1 MLNSLEINNIALIE
15 KVNIDLKKGMT
26 VLTGETGAGKSII
39 IDSVNLILGARAN
52 KGLVR
57 YGAEKA
63 RVQAVFTVDDE
74 TAKKLSELGIEAED
88 GICAVLRDVS
98 ADGKSI
104 CRINGIVVSASTLRE
119 AAQLL
124 VNIHGQQDSSALL
137 DEKYHLGFLDSYAH
151 NEAARAVFYEKY
163 TAYTE
168 LARKLERLKND
179 EQGRAERIDLLKY
192 QTEEIEAAQIFVGEK
207 DAQLAERAIVQNA
220 ERLAAAVGICCEAL
234 YDGEDASAYDLAAR
248 AESEIA
254 ALSDIESAQKAAEK
268 LADIKYA
275 IEDAADEIRALADG
289 VEFSQGRLDEIEDRL
304 SVIERLE
311 KKYGGSE
318 SAVLEY
324 YERAGEELY
333 ELDMDDDRL
342 AKLENDVKKAGVE
355 CEAAAKKLT
364 AARVEAGERLAE
376 EIEAQLHD
384 LDMPKVRFSVRI
396 NPAKLSASGADSAEF
411 MICPNTGEE
420 LKSLAKFASGGEL
433 SRVMLAMKTVL
444 TDEQG
449 AETLIFDEIDTGV
462 SGSAAQKIAGK
473 LRALAE
479 KKQVICVSHLPQLA
493 AAAQN
498 HLFIKKEEIAGRTLT
513 GVTELDTDGRV
524 GEIAR
529 IIDGSEPSKAALDL
543 ARVMIGNA

>member
-39 IDSVNLILGARAN
+39 IDSVNLILGARAS

-57 YGAEKA
+57 YGEEKA
-63 RVQAVFTVDDE
+63 RVQAVFTVDE
-74 TAKKLSELGIEAED
+74 TAAKKLAELGIEAED
-88 GICAVLRDVS
+88 GMCAVLRDVS

-104 CRINGIVVSASTLRE
+104 CRINGIVVSASILRE

-151 NEAARAVFYEKY
+151 NEAIRAGFCEKY

-168 LARKLERLKND
+168 LLRKLERLKSD

-192 QTEEIEAAQIFVGEK
+192 QTEEIEAAQICVGEK
-207 DAQLAERAIVQNA
+207 DALAEERTIVQNA
-220 ERLAAAVGICCEAL
+220 EKLAAAVGICCEAL
-234 YDGEDASAYDLAAR
+234 YDGEEASAYDLTAR

-254 ALSDIESAQKAAEK
+254 ALSDIESAQRAAEK

-318 SAVLEY
+318 RAVLEY
-324 YERAGEELY
+324 FERAGEELY
-333 ELDMDDDRL
+333 ELDMDDDKL
-342 AKLENDVKKAGVE
+342 AKLENDVKNAGIE
-355 CEAAAKKLT
+355 CEKAAKKLT
-364 AARVEAGERLAE
+364 EARVEAGVRLAE
-376 EIEAQLHD
+376 EIEAQLRD
-384 LDMPKVRFSVRI
+384 LDMPKVRFSVWVK
-396 NPAKLSASGADSAEF
+396 PAKLSASGADSAEF

-473 LRALAE
+473 MRALAE

-493 AAAQN
+493 AAAHN
-498 HLFIKKEEIAGRTLT
+498 HLLIKKEEIAGRTLT
-513 GVTELDTDGRV
+513 GVTELDAEGRI

-529 IIDGSEPSKAALDL
+529 IIDGSEPSGAAIDL

>member
-63 RVQAVFTVDDE
+63 RVQAVFTVNDE

-88 GICAVLRDVS
+88 GMCAVLRDVS

-151 NEAARAVFYEKY
+151 NEAERAEFYEKY
-163 TAYTE
+163 KAYTE

-207 DAQLAERAIVQNA
+207 DALLAERAIVQNA

-342 AKLENDVKKAGVE
+342 ARLENDVKKAGVE

-364 AARVEAGERLAE
+364 EARVEAGERLAE